1 MLIFCAIATPRP
13 RAPTSCNPFVRRFN
27 VACTPTQPQLSSA
40 SHNSKNGRTGSR
52 SGTRATSTTHPSCNM
67 RGTST
72 SRANAIAA
80 GARRATGPQRPFCQ
94 HCCQHVATALPCPPC
109 RTSPPCSLLCRG
121 RAPQLRSIQDAAKSQ
136 SSPGPP
142 GRLRLLCVCVCVL
155 GDVMFLCRLMCIL
168 LSGRPP
174 SAMRLLPRSVV
185 LAAVLLSL
193 SVSVLGAR
201 VICCSPTPRCRGC
214 ALVVCCTV
222 RTVCAK
228 VACGFAFADACGSLS
243 VVPPHH
249 TTSIHHTPHHA
260 ISTHLIHHTP
270 RIPTIF
276 TTTHYHSFLSTQVWD
291 GVQFT
296 VCLGCT
302 ACA

>member
-27 VACTPTQPQLSSA
+27 VACTPAQPQSGLA
-40 SHNSKNGRTGSR
+40 SHNIQHGRTSSR
-52 SGTRATSTTHPSCNM
+52 SGTRAAKTAHPPRNVRS
-67 RGTST
+67 TST
-72 SRANAIAA
+72 SRTKAVAA
-80 GARRATGPQRPFCQ
+80 GSPPRSRPTASFGYNIVASMLPHPCLAR
-94 HCCQHVATALPCPPC
+94 HVALHLAAPCYAGPAPLCCALF
-109 RTSPPCSLLCRG
+109 RTPRKPNARPAHL
-121 RAPQLRSIQDAAKSQ
+121 AAFAWA
-136 SSPGPP
+136 
-142 GRLRLLCVCVCVL
+142 LCVCVCVGCVL
-155 GDVMFLCRLMCIL
+155 CAVPVDMFLAF
-168 LSGRPP
+168 G
-174 SAMRLLPRSVV
+174 SAVV
-185 LAAVLLSL
+185 RYPVASAFCCFVRCC
-193 SVSVLGAR
+193 AR
-201 VICCSPTPRCRGC
+201 VIGCSPTPRCRGC

-302 ACA
+302 VCA